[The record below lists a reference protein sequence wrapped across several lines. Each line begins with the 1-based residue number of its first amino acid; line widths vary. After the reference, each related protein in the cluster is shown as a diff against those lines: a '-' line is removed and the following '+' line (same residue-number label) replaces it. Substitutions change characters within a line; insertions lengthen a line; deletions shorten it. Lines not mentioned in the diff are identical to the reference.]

1 MAETAEAEAAAGG
14 VGRATVDEIRGWVGF
29 QVDDMS
35 AAAVGKL
42 DGYLVDVHDGQPEWL
57 VVRTGRL
64 GARSLVP
71 ARHAVG
77 AIGRVWVP
85 FTRDEIRSVPRGD
98 GSKGLARSDE
108 QRLLEHYG
116 IGSEAGRAPAVADLE
131 EAALTSRPPG

>member
-1 MAETAEAEAAAGG
+1 MVETETDARPTAVEVRGWIG
-14 VGRATVDEIRGWVGF
+14 HQVDE
-29 QVDDMS
+29 MS
-35 AAAVGKL
+35 GIAVGKL
-42 DGYLVDVHDGQPEWL
+42 DGFLVDAQTAMPEWL

-77 AIGRVWVP
+77 AVGHVWVP

-98 GSKGLARSDE
+98 GSKGLAEEDE

-116 IGSEAGRAPAVADLE
+116 IGSEAGRAADLDD
-131 EAALTSRPPG
+131 AQRATVTSRPPG